1 MKKVEEE
8 FETFI
13 KSQLRTLKAQMDI
26 IKEYINRYEERN
38 IRLKKTISN
47 ELIEVLIKRFER
59 NEKIISEFNEKLDSI
74 DFKLREQ
81 LSRAIKDLREEL
93 SEAELSRAISKIFEE
108 KEVKISSKPLDELR
122 KI

>member
-13 KSQLRTLKAQMDI
+13 KSQLRTFKAQMDI

>member
-1 MKKVEEE
+1 MEEE

-13 KSQLRTLKAQMDI
+13 KSQLRTFKAQMDI